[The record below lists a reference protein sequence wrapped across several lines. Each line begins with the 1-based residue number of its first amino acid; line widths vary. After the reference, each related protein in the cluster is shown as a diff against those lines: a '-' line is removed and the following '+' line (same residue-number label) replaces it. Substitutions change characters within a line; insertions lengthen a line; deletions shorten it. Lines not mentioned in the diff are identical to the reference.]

1 MTAFNPI
8 THPKCFIEDIGY
20 SILQDPSEPGLWVWT
35 DPLSNKSETCPSA
48 EEALEGAWGHAVEQ
62 TLRIVDISEDAW
74 AKMDGDAQRV
84 AMTAVM
90 TGDIPAF
97 DDMSPDTQ
105 MQWVERV
112 RDLYP
117 DIGSKEAFRLAKND
131 YREND
136 GVIPVAHQA
145 QPKHS
150 TGPLLMPA
158 PAPESFEYSLCKARM
173 AIIQRGKAAT
183 EDNTQAAAP
192 LSDAR
197 KAAQYDELTLRAQS
211 LGYANLLSIV
221 STMERIDR
229 EAQKA
234 SHAPMEGLPKD
245 LVDAIFGGPNIKP
258 NISTVAPST
267 DYSVERPRGG

>member
-1 MTAFNPI
+1 MTAFNPV

-90 TGDIPAF
+90 TGDIPSF
-97 DDMSPDTQ
+97 DDLSQDT
-105 MQWVERV
+105 
-112 RDLYP
+112 
-117 DIGSKEAFRLAKND
+117 
-131 YREND
+131 
-136 GVIPVAHQA
+136 QA
-145 QPKHS
+145 QPQRS
-150 TGPLLMPA
+150 TGPFLMPA
-158 PAPESFEYSLCKARM
+158 AAPESFEYSLCKARM

-183 EDNTQAAAP
+183 EDNTESAAP

-197 KAAQYDELTLRAQS
+197 KAAQYDELTLRAQK
-211 LGYANLLSIV
+211 LGYDNLLSIV

-229 EAQKA
+229 EAQKT
-234 SHAPMEGLPKD
+234 SHTPMEGLPKD
-245 LVDAIFGGPNIKP
+245 LIDAIFGGN
-258 NISTVAPST
+258 NISQP
-267 DYSVERPRGG
+267 ERPRG